1 MAYKGSFKPR
11 NPQKYRGNPTNIVYR
26 SRWEYLLMDRFD
38 KDSNVV
44 WWQSEEIA
52 IPYRSPVDG
61 RIHRYFPDFLVYLRD
76 NTNKT
81 KTVMIEVKPAV
92 QTKPP
97 ILKEGQN
104 PRSKKYINEVFTY
117 GVNTAKWKSAREYC
131 IDRGYEFLIMTE
143 KELGLTF

>member
-1 MAYKGSFKPR
+1 
-11 NPQKYRGNPTNIVYR
+11 
-26 SRWEYLLMDRFD
+26 MDRFD